1 MKHLLESKDLL
12 SELRVQ
18 KVYWLMVKKS
28 RFGPHH
34 IIAGQTC
41 SKCKKPLREVGEGNC
56 PVADSI
62 PGSLADVAEI
72 MRDKLCPEDDRWAW
86 EWQLINILTESIGV
100 RANSSYALRHAT
112 ATQRIVAA
120 VLISENICKAWEAK
134 K

>member
-12 SELRVQ
+12 SELRV
-18 KVYWLMVKKS
+18 KNVYWLMVKKS

-41 SKCKKPLREVGEGNC
+41 SKCKKPLGEIGEGNC
-56 PVADSI
+56 LVPDSI
-62 PGSLADVAEI
+62 PGSLADVAEV

-86 EWQLINILTESIGV
+86 EWQLENICRESV
-100 RANSSYALRHAT
+100 NSNVNASYALRHAT

-120 VLISENICKAWEAK
+120 VLIWETK

>member
-1 MKHLLESKDLL
+1 MKSLLESKDLL
-12 SELRVQ
+12 SELRV
-18 KVYWLMVKKS
+18 KKAYWLMVKKS

-62 PGSLADVAEI
+62 PGSRADVAFQ
-72 MRDKLCPEDDRWAW
+72 MRDACRDNNIWLNELIEVMCEDTN
-86 EWQLINILTESIGV
+86 LNIRPNGRTVAKNASPKQWI
-100 RANSSYALRHAT
+100 
-112 ATQRIVAA
+112 IAA
-120 VLISENICKAWEAK
+120 VRIWEAK